1 MRLLTRFV
9 AAICFAALVA
19 STAEA
24 QQKPAAGQANPDAL
38 VLQDF
43 QQRIE
48 KYVELQRDLAKDS
61 PPIKETKNPADI
73 TAAQDVL
80 AAKIQAAR
88 KDARPGEI
96 FTPQI
101 RAKFRQ
107 LMYPELKG
115 QDGRDAKE
123 QLKEDEPPASIP
135 LKVNSRYPTGA
146 SLPTMP
152 TNILTSLPPLPED
165 LEYRIIGKH
174 LILRDVDAN
183 IIVDFVPN
191 AIR

>member
-1 MRLLTRFV
+1 MRELPRSIM
-9 AAICFAALVA
+9 AAMCFAAFLPSMA
-19 STAEA
+19 A
-24 QQKPAAGQANPDAL
+24 QQKPAAGQVNPDAA

-43 QQRIE
+43 RQRIE
-48 KYVELQRDLAKDS
+48 KYVELQRDLAKQS
-61 PPIKETKNPADI
+61 PPIKETKDPADI
-73 TAAQDVL
+73 AAAQDVL

-96 FTPQI
+96 FTPAV

-115 QDGRDAKE
+115 AEGRDAKE

-135 LKVNSRYPTGA
+135 LTVNRKYPTGA

-152 TNILTSLPPLPED
+152 TNILTSLPPLPEA

-183 IIVDFVPN
+183 IIVDFIPN